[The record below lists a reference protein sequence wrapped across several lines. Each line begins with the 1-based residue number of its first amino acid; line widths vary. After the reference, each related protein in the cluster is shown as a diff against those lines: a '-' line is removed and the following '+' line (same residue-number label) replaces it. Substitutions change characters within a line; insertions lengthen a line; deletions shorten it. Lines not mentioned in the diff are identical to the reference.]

1 VKRLG
6 GIRRLAARFGLA
18 PVARGPPQSTVP
30 PADDLEVRRLPG
42 NPIIRPA
49 MLPGEDGA
57 NINGPSLI
65 RVPSWVDAPLG
76 RYYLY
81 FAHHKGTYIRLAYA
95 DRLDGPWKIHAPGV
109 LHLEHVPACRKHVA
123 SPDVIVDDERR
134 QLQLYFHGPARATT
148 GQRSFVALSRNG
160 LDFEPREE
168 ILGSFY
174 FRVFRHEGC
183 WYAMAKGGALY
194 RSPDGLSGFE
204 PGPNPFPGGELRTG
218 KLNEPGP
225 RHVAVL
231 PEEQTLWVFYSSI
244 GDRPERILR
253 ARMDLIPDWR
263 EWKAV
268 DPVEVVRPQFD
279 WEGADLPLR
288 ASEARAAKGREHA
301 LRDPAVFVDEDERRY
316 LLYAVAG
323 ESGLAIAELVR
334 PTRA

>member
-1 VKRLG
+1 MKRPG
-6 GIRRLAARFGLA
+6 GLRRLAARFGLA
-18 PVARGPPQSTVP
+18 PAAREPPQSTVP
-30 PADDLEVRRLPG
+30 PADDVVVRRLPG
-42 NPIIRPA
+42 NPIVRPE
-49 MLPGEDGA
+49 MLTGTDGA

-65 RVPSWVDAPLG
+65 RVPSWVDSPLG

-81 FAHHKGTYIRLAYA
+81 FAHHKGTHIRLAYA
-95 DRLDGPWKIHAPGV
+95 DRLDGPWKIHARGV

-123 SPDVIVDDERR
+123 SPDVIVDEERR
-134 QLQLYFHGPARATT
+134 QLRLYFHGPACATT

-160 LDFEPREE
+160 LAFEPREE

-183 WYAMAKGGALY
+183 WYAMAKGGVLY

-218 KLNEPGP
+218 RLNEPGP

-231 PEEQTLWVFYSSI
+231 PEERTLWVFYSRI

-253 ARMDLIPDWR
+253 ARMDLIPNWR

-268 DPVEVVRPQFD
+268 DPVEVLRPQFD
-279 WEGADLPLR
+279 WEGTDLPLR
-288 ASEARAAKGREHA
+288 ASEARAARGREHA
-301 LRDPAVFVDEDERRY
+301 LRDPAIFVDEDERRY

-323 ESGLAIAELVR
+323 ESGLAIAELLR